1 MSQLLNAVPS
11 VLGQNIYHGRHSLIK
26 IAQHDRLGHMW
37 VLGKTGAG
45 KSTLLTNLIY
55 EDMQAGRGLMVIDP
69 HGDLVESLLDLVP
82 PNRVSDTIYFNPA
95 DTSYPLA
102 FNPLD
107 CTAGLSA
114 SLVASGMLAVL
125 KKTWPEF
132 WGPRM
137 EYVLRSSLVSLLNTP
152 HTTLLDLHR
161 LLVDLPFR
169 QQIVNRLIDPQ
180 LLQFWYKE
188 FATYTSGF
196 RTEAVSPIVNKTG
209 QYLTMSLLRNI
220 LGQRCSAFSL
230 RTLMDQGAIVLAN
243 LAKGRL
249 GEDVAALLGSLLMNQ
264 LELAALS
271 RADSPAST
279 RRDYFLYVDEA
290 HLVAT
295 TTMIEL
301 FPEARKYHLGVILA
315 HQYLDQLPEDL
326 RCALLGNVGTSAIF
340 RVGGRDAEVLAT
352 EFSPEC
358 RVGDLVHLPAYQMCL
373 KLLVDGTTSTPFTVS
388 TFPAPQPHVSHR
400 EHIIAATRTRYCHPI
415 AEVERNILYD
425 WHTTTPANQPQQRL
439 RFSP

>member
-1 MSQLLNAVPS
+1 MTSRHHAVLS
-11 VLGQNIYHGRHSLIK
+11 VLGENVYHGRRSLIG
-26 IAQHDRLGHMW
+26 ITQADRLGHMW

-45 KSTLLTNLIY
+45 KSTFLTNLIY

-69 HGDLVESLLDLVP
+69 HGDLVEALLDLVP
-82 PNRVSDTIYFNPA
+82 LHRVPDTIYVNPA

-107 CTAGLSA
+107 CTTGLPA
-114 SLVASGMLAVL
+114 SLVASGMLSVL

-132 WGPRM
+132 WGPRL
-137 EYVLRSSLVSLLNTP
+137 EYVLRSSLVSLLHTP

-169 QQIVNRLIDPQ
+169 QQIVSHLTDPQ

-209 QYLTMSLLRNI
+209 QYLTIPLLRNI
-220 LGQRCSAFSL
+220 LGQRRNAL
-230 RTLMDQGAIVLAN
+230 PLHTLMDRRTIILAN

-249 GEDVAALLGSLLMNQ
+249 GEDVAALLGSLLMHQ
-264 LELAALS
+264 VELAALS
-271 RADSPAST
+271 RAVRPASM

-301 FPEARKYHLGVILA
+301 FPEARKYHLGVTVA
-315 HQYLDQLPEDL
+315 HQYLDQLPDEL
-326 RCALLGNVGTSAIF
+326 RCALLGNVGTLAIF
-340 RVGGRDAEVLAT
+340 RVGGHDAEVLGA
-352 EFSPEC
+352 EFAPEC
-358 RVGDLVHLPAYQMCL
+358 RAGDLAHLPAHQMCL
-373 KLLVDGTTSTPFTVS
+373 KL
-388 TFPAPQPHVSHR
+388 
-400 EHIIAATRTRYCHPI
+400 
-415 AEVERNILYD
+415 
-425 WHTTTPANQPQQRL
+425 
-439 RFSP
+439 

>member
-1 MSQLLNAVPS
+1 MTSRHDAVLS
-11 VLGQNIYHGRHSLIK
+11 VIGENVYHGRRSLIG
-26 IAQHDRLGHMW
+26 ITQADRLGHMW
-37 VLGKTGAG
+37 VLGQTGTG

-69 HGDLVESLLDLVP
+69 HGDLVETLLDLVP
-82 PNRVSDTIYFNPA
+82 PHRVPTTIYFNPA
-95 DTSYPLA
+95 DTAYPLA

-107 CTAGLSA
+107 YSTGLPA
-114 SLVASGMLAVL
+114 SLVASGMLSVL

-132 WGPRM
+132 WGPRL
-137 EYVLRSSLVSLLNTP
+137 EYVLRSSLSTLIHTP
-152 HTTLLDLHR
+152 HATLLDLHR

-169 QQIVNRLIDPQ
+169 QQIISRLTDPQ

-188 FATYTSGF
+188 FATYSAGF

-209 QYLTMSLLRNI
+209 QYLTIPLLRNI
-220 LGQRCSAFSL
+220 LGQRKSAL
-230 RTLMDQGAIVLAN
+230 ALHTLMDAGTIILVN

-249 GEDVAALLGSLLMNQ
+249 GEDVAALLGSLLMHQ
-264 LELAALS
+264 VELAALS
-271 RADSPAST
+271 RAAHPVSK

-326 RCALLGNVGTSAIF
+326 RCALLGNVGTLAVF
-340 RVGGRDAEVLAT
+340 RVGGRDAEVLGA
-352 EFSPEC
+352 EFAPEC
-358 RVGDLVHLPAYQMCL
+358 RAADLMYLPAHQMCL
-373 KLLVDGTTSTPFTVS
+373 KLLVNGTTSSPFTVS
-388 TFPAPQPHVSHR
+388 TFPTPQPHISQR
-400 EHIIAATRTRYCHPI
+400 EHIIAATRERYCHPVV
-415 AEVERNILYD
+415 EVERDIMRS
-425 WHTTTPANQPQQRL
+425 WHTNSLATQPQQRL
-439 RFSP
+439 QFSP

>member
-1 MSQLLNAVPS
+1 
-11 VLGQNIYHGRHSLIK
+11 
-26 IAQHDRLGHMW
+26 MW

-69 HGDLVESLLDLVP
+69 HGDLVEALLDLIPPHRVP
-82 PNRVSDTIYFNPA
+82 DTIYFNPA

-107 CTAGLSA
+107 CTTSLPA
-114 SLVASGMLAVL
+114 SLVASGMLSVL

-271 RADSPAST
+271 RADSPAAM

-301 FPEARKYHLGVILA
+301 FPEARKYHLGVVLA

-326 RCALLGNVGTSAIF
+326 RCALLGNVGTLAIF
-340 RVGGRDAEVLAT
+340 RVGGRDAEVLGG
-352 EFSPEC
+352 EFAPEC
-358 RVGDLVHLPAYQMCL
+358 HAADLMYLPAYHMYL
-373 KLLVDGTTSTPFTVS
+373 KLLVDGTTSPPFTVS
-388 TFPAPQPHVSHR
+388 TFPAPQPHGSYR
-400 EHIIAATRTRYCHPI
+400 EQIIAATRAQYCHPV
-415 AEVERNILYD
+415 AEVERDILRAL
-425 WHTTTPANQPQQRL
+425 HSNTPAVQPQQQL

>member
-1 MSQLLNAVPS
+1 M
-11 VLGQNIYHGRHSLIK
+11 LGENVYHGRRALIG
-26 IAQHDRLGHMW
+26 ITQADRLGHMW

-45 KSTLLTNLIY
+45 KSTLLTNLIH
-55 EDMQAGRGLMVIDP
+55 EDMQDGRGLMVIDP
-69 HGDLVESLLDLVP
+69 HGDLVEALLDLVP
-82 PNRVSDTIYFNPA
+82 PHRVPDTIYFNPA
-95 DTSYPLA
+95 DTAYPLA

-107 CTAGLSA
+107 CSTGLPA

-137 EYVLRSSLVSLLNTP
+137 EYVLRSSLLTLLRTP
-152 HTTLLDLHR
+152 HATLLDLHR

-169 QQIVNRLIDPQ
+169 QQIVSRLTDPQ

-209 QYLTMSLLRNI
+209 QYLTMPLLRNI
-220 LGQRCSAFSL
+220 LGQRRSAL
-230 RTLMDQGAIVLAN
+230 PLHTLMDHGTIILAN

-271 RADSPAST
+271 RAALPAYR

-315 HQYLDQLPEDL
+315 HQYLDQLPDEL
-326 RCALLGNVGTSAIF
+326 RCALLGNVGTLAIF
-340 RVGGRDAEVLAT
+340 RVGGRDAEVLSA
-352 EFSPEC
+352 EFAPEC
-358 RVGDLVHLPAYQMCL
+358 RAGDLVRLPAHQMYL
-373 KLLVDGTTSTPFTVS
+373 KLLVDGTTSPPFTVS

-400 EHIIAATRTRYCHPI
+400 DQIIAATHAQYCHPV
-415 AEVERNILYD
+415 AEVERDILHA
-425 WHTTTPANQPQQRL
+425 WHTNTPATQPQQQL